1 MRAPRQTTY
10 NGVMNETHSAA
21 ETTLSE
27 DDVTACVRVLRAI
40 EADRSHLTRLT
51 REQRR
56 ELLTLAG
63 LVAKPERHNLVRM
76 AKAFRRAEREAAKER
91 DRKIIEQT
99 GLRIQRRSEVYAP
112 LWLEPPKPEDLEDR
126 TELHQERTCYVCKK
140 PFTRTH
146 RYYDSMCAACG
157 DFNYAKREQT
167 ADLSGHYA
175 LVTGARVKIG
185 FQASLKLLRAG
196 AHVIVTTR
204 FPIDAAERYSKETD
218 FSEFSERLQI
228 HGLDLRH
235 TPSVEIFTRF
245 LLERLPRLDYILNN
259 ACQTV
264 RRPAGFFQHLLEKEA
279 AAVATLPREL
289 RGVLARHDELRRILE
304 GASADA
310 LVSANA
316 GTLGAGMV
324 DGVGGVG
331 VRGVGVRGVCVGG
344 SVSAGV
350 GEGVGIG
357 SGGGGGS
364 AVGIG
369 SGAGT
374 GSGGGGADVA
384 VGGGGGQGGGA
395 CGGGGALVGG
405 SAAGHG
411 DAPFVTAAELRSH
424 AEGLLHSAAL
434 SQRRYL
440 DEDYRDGNTL
450 FPAGRYDED
459 RQQVDLREINS
470 WRLRLHEVETPE
482 LLEVQLVNAIAP
494 YILNARLKPLMVRT
508 PGGHKHIVNVS
519 AMEGQ
524 FYRAT
529 KTDKH
534 PHTNMAKAALNMM
547 TRTSAP
553 DFVKGGIHM
562 NAVDTGWVTDEDPAV
577 HAARKAEE
585 GFAPPLDI
593 IDGAARIVDPIFVG
607 RLTGT
612 HVWGQFLKD
621 YKPTPW

>member
-1 MRAPRQTTY
+1 MDQT
-10 NGVMNETHSAA
+10 NSD
-21 ETTLSE
+21 TTLSD
-27 DDVTACVRVLRAI
+27 DDVRTCVRVLRAI
-40 EADRSHLTRLT
+40 EADRSHLTRIT

-63 LVAKPERHNLVRM
+63 LVAKPERHDLVKM

-91 DRKIIEQT
+91 DRKVIEQT
-99 GLRIQRRSEVYAP
+99 GLRVQRRSEVYAP
-112 LWLEPPKPEDLEDR
+112 LWLEPPKPEDLGER
-126 TELHQERTCYVCKK
+126 PELHQERSCYVCKK
-140 PFTRTH
+140 PFVKMH
-146 RYYDSMCAACG
+146 RYYDSMCDECG
-157 DFNYAKREQT
+157 DFNYAKREQS

-204 FPIDAAERYSKETD
+204 FPVDAAERYSKEPD
-218 FSEFSERLQI
+218 FAAFRERLQI

-235 TPSVEIFTRF
+235 TPSVELFTRF
-245 LLERLPRLDYILNN
+245 LVERLPRLDYILNN

-264 RRPAGFFQHLLEKEA
+264 RRPAGFFQHLLAREA
-279 AAVATLPREL
+279 ESIALLPQAL
-289 RGVLARHDELRRILE
+289 RGPLASHDELRRGLE
-304 GASADA
+304 GSQAQ
-310 LVSANA
+310 
-316 GTLGAGMV
+316 GAGV
-324 DGVGGVG
+324 L
-331 VRGVGVRGVCVGG
+331 
-344 SVSAGV
+344 
-350 GEGVGIG
+350 
-357 SGGGGGS
+357 
-364 AVGIG
+364 
-369 SGAGT
+369 
-374 GSGGGGADVA
+374 VA
-384 VGGGGGQGGGA
+384 A
-395 CGGGGALVGG
+395 TAR
-405 SAAGHG
+405 GHG
-411 DAPFVTAAELRSH
+411 
-424 AEGLLHSAAL
+424 EGLLRSAAL

-440 DEDYRDGNTL
+440 DEDFRDGEAI
-450 FPAGRYDED
+450 FPTNRYDED
-459 RQQVDLREINS
+459 RQQVDLRDVNS
-470 WRLRLHEVETPE
+470 WRLRMHEVETPE

-494 YILNARLKPLMVRT
+494 YILNARLKPLMVGT
-508 PGGHKHIVNVS
+508 PGSHKHIVNVS

-553 DFVKGGIHM
+553 DYVKDGIHM

-585 GFAPPLDI
+585 GFSPPLDI

-607 RLTGT
+607 RLTST

-621 YKPTPW
+621 YRPAPW